1 MGVPVHPSRAGGD
14 ELNLYPQY
22 QTRESDVRAWWARA
36 ISVVL
41 HLSVVCLFAFTPLGG
56 VRVHD
61 INRIVGEFK
70 NPVRLIAPPSLLTQ
84 KAPNRGKV
92 GKEFNLRSLMPRPP
106 AFIPPSVAPGGP
118 PSSAFAPLPEPP
130 KLDSGQSPRPFGTDL
145 SVLPPRLRKS
155 NPRRS
160 PSWLS
165 RSLVRLRLSRRARER
180 LRRLLHRS
188 PRWDATWPAE
198 GGSGGQ
204 AVTDYSGLLGGAV
217 DAPNEPLPPGSV
229 GSGLELL
236 SDSRGVDFRSYLTQI
251 LAAVKRNW
259 QAVIP
264 ESARRGER
272 RGRVTVRFSVSR
284 DGKVTNVQITVP
296 SGTEALDLARSPG
309 SAPPIH
315 FRPCPPNTTASPS
328 GSNSSSSTTCGRSKR
343 FGSASRRVY

>member
-14 ELNLYPQY
+14 ELDLYSQY
-22 QTRESDVRAWWARA
+22 QTRESDARAWWARA

-70 NPVRLIAPPSLLTQ
+70 NPVRLIAPPSQLTQ
-84 KAPNRGKV
+84 KAPNRGEV

-106 AFIPPSVAPGGP
+106 AFIPPSVAPGAP

-145 SVLPPRLRKS
+145 SVLPPPPPQIQPEEKPKLAFEI
-155 NPRRS
+155 PR
-160 PSWLS
+160 
-165 RSLVRLRLSRRARER
+165 
-180 LRRLLHRS
+180 
-188 PRWDATWPAE
+188 PAE
-198 GGSGGQ
+198 VKPPGKGTFTAPPPQSIAEMGRDLARGGRTSGGQ
-204 AVTDYSGLLGGAV
+204 AVTDYTGLLGGAV

-296 SGTEALDLARSPG
+296 SGTEALDLAAIAG
-309 SAPPIH
+309 ISATNPFPPLPAEYNGLPIRLQ
-315 FRPCPPNTTASPS
+315 FVFLYNMRP
-328 GSNSSSSTTCGRSKR
+328 
-343 FGSASRRVY
+343 F